1 VERWIPLDVADCDDS
16 PFVQFRH
23 WFDEASEFVREREA
37 LTLVTAS
44 AQGRPSARM
53 VLLRYVDEATFGW
66 YTNYD
71 SRKGRE
77 LAENPFA
84 ALLWYCEP
92 LGRQIRIEGRVD
104 KMSAAASDAYF
115 AARPRGHQLGAHA
128 SAQSAAIAS
137 RAELEAKVAEVEATF
152 EGREVPR
159 PPYWGGYQLTPD
171 RFEFWQHRQDR
182 LHDRVLYEPAGATW
196 RRFRQSP

>member
-1 VERWIPLDVADCDDS
+1 
-16 PFVQFRH
+16 
-23 WFDEASEFVREREA
+23 
-37 LTLVTAS
+37 
-44 AQGRPSARM
+44 
-53 VLLRYVDEATFGW
+53 
-66 YTNYD
+66 
-71 SRKGRE
+71 
-77 LAENPFA
+77 
-84 ALLWYCEP
+84 
-92 LGRQIRIEGRVD
+92 
-104 KMSAAASDAYF
+104 MSAAASDAYF

-137 RAELEAKVAEVEATF
+137 RAELEKKVAEVEATF